1 MTQPFVIYTSQ
12 RTGSTMLR
20 DVLSQIEGSYCFPEL
35 FRAFDDV
42 PEWLE
47 LSVQKGLD
55 KKFLSRDYRENNRL
69 AFFDSLMKLH
79 GDKALVGF
87 KLMSLQDKGFLHSLV
102 ARSPT
107 KVIHLYRDN
116 MLAVYGA
123 AKQAQKSGKAH
134 IKSGETFHT
143 DTVQFDSD
151 EFSAFLT
158 RNNKRIQ
165 LEKETLNTLEQ
176 AYLSI
181 EYVTLSQYEGFA
193 SIFNF
198 LDIKV
203 EHIPHSTYIKR
214 NSWDVLQRFSNPDTV
229 STYLKEADKCHWSVE
244 KPPTTV

>member
-35 FRAFDDV
+35 FRAFDYV

-55 KKFLSRDYRENNRL
+55 KKFLSRDYLENNRL
-69 AFFDSLMKLH
+69 
-79 GDKALVGF
+79 
-87 KLMSLQDKGFLHSLV
+87 GFLHSLV

-143 DTVQFDSD
+143 GTVQFDSD
-151 EFSAFLT
+151 EFSAFLS

-165 LEKETLNTLEQ
+165 LMKETLNTLGQ
-176 AYLSI
+176 TYLSI
-181 EYVTLSQYEGFA
+181 EYVTLSQYEGLA

-214 NSWDVLQRFSNPDTV
+214 NSWDVLQRFSNPYTV
-229 STYLKEADKCHWSVE
+229 RTYLKEADKCYWSVE
-244 KPPTTV
+244 KTPTTV